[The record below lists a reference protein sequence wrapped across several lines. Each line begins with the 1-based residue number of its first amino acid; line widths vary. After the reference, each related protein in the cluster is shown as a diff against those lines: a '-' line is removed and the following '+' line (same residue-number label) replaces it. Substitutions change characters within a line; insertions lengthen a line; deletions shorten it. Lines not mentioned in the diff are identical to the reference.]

1 MIFQKQ
7 NEEYL
12 PWIKS
17 QTIRLNASMET
28 VVDQDYPN
36 EWTIALR

>member
-36 EWTIALR
+36 EWAIALR